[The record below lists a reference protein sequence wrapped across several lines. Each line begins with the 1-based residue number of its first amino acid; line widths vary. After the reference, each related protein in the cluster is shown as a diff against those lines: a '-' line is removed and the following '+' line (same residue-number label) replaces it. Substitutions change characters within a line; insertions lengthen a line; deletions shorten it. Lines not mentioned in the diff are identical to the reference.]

1 MMRIMR
7 TTISLDDQLSAR
19 VRREAHERQ
28 MSVSAFIA
36 ATLSDALLKPEP
48 PPRPPFRLV
57 TAPGARPRPTVD
69 LNRPRAIDIE
79 HDEMHHAPSR
89 R

>member
-1 MMRIMR
+1 MCIMR

-48 PPRPPFRLV
+48 PPPPFRLV

-79 HDEMHHAPSR
+79 HDEMHHAQSR